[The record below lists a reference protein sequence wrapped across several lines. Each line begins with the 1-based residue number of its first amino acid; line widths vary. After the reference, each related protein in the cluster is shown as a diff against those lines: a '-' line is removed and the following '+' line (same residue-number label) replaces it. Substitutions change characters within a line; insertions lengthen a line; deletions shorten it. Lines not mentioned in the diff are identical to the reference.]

1 MTGLHRLERSSTQP
15 AVGRDVEAWCSKC
28 GRAMEHTIV
37 AMVGIEVV
45 QVRCRT
51 CGGTHKYKTL
61 REAARAGASEPRS
74 SVRSADEQDAEP
86 RAEKAARSS
95 AAAPRAAKPKAEAPE
110 ARAARLIYAR
120 LMAQRDRSGATP
132 YAISLEPAAGQ
143 LLEHKQFG
151 YGIVDE
157 VMADKA
163 RILFEDGYRTLIIG
177 RSV

>member
-1 MTGLHRLERSSTQP
+1 M
-15 AVGRDVEAWCSKC
+15 EAWCAKC

-61 REAARAGASEPRS
+61 REAARSTPAPRS
-74 SVRSADEQDAEP
+74 S
-86 RAEKAARSS
+86 SS
-95 AAAPRAAKPKAEAPE
+95 AARDSDDQPQTERSSRASAASARVAKPKPEAPE

-120 LMAQRDRSGATP
+120 LMAQRDRSSATP

-157 VMADKA
+157 VMSDKA

-177 RSV
+177 RVG